1 MAPKKRQGLLFAIDF
16 LRNLWDF
23 IAFWFCMLGLMS
35 ETVIKVENLTKFYQL
50 GLINHG
56 TLAKDL
62 QGWWAKFR
70 GRDDPNSRISLTNS
84 RNNDQNTDFIYALKD
99 VSFDVQQGEVLGI
112 IGANGAGKSTLL
124 KILSRVT
131 SPTSGC
137 IKIKGRIG
145 SLLEVGTGFHPE
157 LTGRENIYLNGAILG
172 MRRHEIDKKLDEI
185 IDFSG
190 VEKFIDTPVK
200 RYSSGM
206 YVRLAFAVAAHLDPE
221 ILVVDEVLAV
231 GDAEF
236 QKKCLGK
243 MGDVSKKEGRT
254 ILFVSHNMAAVR
266 QLCTRG
272 ILLRNGS
279 IYFQGSVEDTVDTY
293 LKSSASICAS
303 YSIKDAP
310 RLNKGNG
317 DIKFVSADVV
327 DSCGNIVQAKCGQ
340 PFCLRIGMQVKD
352 GGCLSVSN
360 SLAIYDLDG
369 RQLITLPAYVTIGTY
384 NLSSGLHYA
393 YCYIKKLPLAV
404 GEYRMGF
411 WVGANGEC
419 YDHID
424 AVVPLSVAED
434 VYFTSGRTIASRLQ
448 GKVVLVE
455 HSWKID

>member
-1 MAPKKRQGLLFAIDF
+1 
-16 LRNLWDF
+16 
-23 IAFWFCMLGLMS
+23 MLVLMS
-35 ETVIKVENLTKFYQL
+35 DTVIKVENISKFYQL

-62 QGWWAKFR
+62 QGWWAKIR
-70 GRDDPNSRISLTNS
+70 GKDDPNSRVSLISSAKNNS
-84 RNNDQNTDFIYALKD
+84 DNDFIYALKD
-99 VSFDVQQGEVLGI
+99 VSFDVKQGEVLGI

-172 MRRHEIDKKLDEI
+172 MRRHEIDRKLDEI

-231 GDAEF
+231 GDADF

-243 MGDVSKKEGRT
+243 MDDVSKKEGRT
-254 ILFVSHNMAAVR
+254 VLFVSHNMAAVR

-272 ILLRNGS
+272 VLLRNGEMVFNGGTEETINEYLSFGTKIEETNLS
-279 IYFQGSVEDTVDTY
+279 IRTENRTGNHIAKFVKFEIFSNGKPTNSIKTGDDISFKMTVESEKDIANINIHLTIYGKIGNKLIHTNTSIATNKIFS
-293 LKSSASICAS
+293 LKKGLNFFSASFNSVPLQISS
-303 YSIKDAP
+303 YYLNIGLFAP
-310 RLNKGNG
+310 G
-317 DIKFVSADVV
+317 
-327 DSCGNIVQAKCGQ
+327 
-340 PFCLRIGMQVKD
+340 
-352 GGCLSVSN
+352 
-360 SLAIYDLDG
+360 
-369 RQLITLPAYVTIGTY
+369 ITLDWLEKVTT
-384 NLSSGLHYA
+384 
-393 YCYIKKLPLAV
+393 
-404 GEYRMGF
+404 F
-411 WVGANGEC
+411 
-419 YDHID
+419 
-424 AVVPLSVAED
+424 SVAEKNILG
-434 VYFTSGRTIASRLQ
+434 TGRLPNKNMCDFILPSTWNQ
-448 GKVVLVE
+448 T
-455 HSWKID
+455 DD